1 MSTIPAIP
9 MQLLKHTAFY
19 IIDENGKSI
28 FIQFK
33 AETKMESF
41 FKVPVASFKWP
52 DGTFK
57 TVSVT
62 PFTGVLKFSNELPF
76 NIEYRTGAWYA
87 NLRIRP

>member
-1 MSTIPAIP
+1 MSTIP

-19 IIDENGKSI
+19 IIDDNGEQI

-33 AETKMESF
+33 AETKTESF

-52 DGTFK
+52 DGTLK

-62 PFTGVLKFSNELPF
+62 PFTGVLKYSHTLPF
-76 NIEYRTGAWYA
+76 SIEYRQGTWYA
-87 NLRIRP
+87 NIRIRP